1 MLHWTEDIY
10 VAFLG
15 LEERWRL
22 NWQCLLLFVTQFGN
36 IPDVSLST
44 RDFPMYLQHYNNN
57 PNQTHRWAVVKKI
70 ASEME
75 AVLKNYLHCFILFT
89 LLTLPRLL
97 TLLTLLSLLP
107 PRPQPTLLTLH
118 TLLRE
123 GSCYQFRWVFGK
135 VPGGGSFS
143 IQKFILQILGT
154 LNRAF

>member
-57 PNQTHRWAVVKKI
+57 PNPTHRWAVVKKI

-97 TLLTLLSLLP
+97 TLLTL
-107 PRPQPTLLTLH
+107 H

-143 IQKFILQILGT
+143 IQKFILQILKI
-154 LNRAF
+154 LNRVFEHEIHTKE